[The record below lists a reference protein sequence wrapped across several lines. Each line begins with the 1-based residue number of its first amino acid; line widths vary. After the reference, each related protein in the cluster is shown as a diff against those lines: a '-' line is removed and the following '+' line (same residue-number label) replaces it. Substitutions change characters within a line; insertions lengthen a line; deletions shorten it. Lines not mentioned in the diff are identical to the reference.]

1 MRTDFLST
9 FTSLQWL
16 AILFALVHVH
26 VYLELKE
33 EALLRV
39 LPLWLMVCKLIALY
53 NYMYL
58 ILYNTFSSDS
68 DSTTTIV
75 SRVKGRK
82 TDKSITPVINGVL
95 TNHII

>member
-1 MRTDFLST
+1 
-9 FTSLQWL
+9 
-16 AILFALVHVH
+16 
-26 VYLELKE
+26 
-33 EALLRV
+33 
-39 LPLWLMVCKLIALY
+39 
-53 NYMYL
+53 MYL

-68 DSTTTIV
+68 DSTTTMV